1 MTFYSIF
8 DLSAENWVYHD
19 KIYSVYIYLFVIENF
34 STKFLPLNFKEE
46 NPVFFK
52 VALRD
57 TFVLLLE
64 E

>member
-1 MTFYSIF
+1 MS
-8 DLSAENWVYHD
+8 ENLVYHN
-19 KIYSVYIYLFVIENF
+19 KNLLCISYIFYVIENF